1 VREPYQRKEAPACS
15 PEELNLEP
23 GVFDNYGAT
32 CRMLG
37 KATVVNDEEKAL
49 NLEFRIVEI

>member
-1 VREPYQRKEAPACS
+1 MREPYQRKEAPACS